1 MGRLVHLQ
9 HDFKG
14 ALKVMHEP
22 FGCREE
28 LSTESDR
35 EQLGRGEEL
44 AHIVHKLVEGFALFI
59 DIDPAHEAEPLKLL
73 LRFYQLGQML
83 LVHEERLLVDAE
95 LRGNL
100 GRNCVAKWPLVGHSF
115 QLGDELNEI
124 FCVVTSLFQAEAF
137 VEEAQPRVRADRG
150 REACDAGRRGFRS
163 NADLFRGISQAHQ
176 TADGGPR
183 ALRREIQLLHLRSG
197 FQEERGQSA
206 ARDNRNLAQALDHF
220 GDRAEFVLIIFVGL
234 LVNVVANLDEIFFE
248 DVGTRHGYFA
258 PDSLLMMRDS
268 FSYFT
273 SSASFSTAMS
283 TRFSVPSSSD
293 SYLHKPSSTGRKS
306 HSSSNSTRATLGEL
320 AALMYWVGRNKKN
333 PRGSPE

>member
-1 MGRLVHLQ
+1 M
-9 HDFKG
+9 
-14 ALKVMHEP
+14 
-22 FGCREE
+22 
-28 LSTESDR
+28 
-35 EQLGRGEEL
+35 
-44 AHIVHKLVEGFALFI
+44 EGFALFFY
-59 DIDPAHEAEPLKLL
+59 IDPAHEPEPLKLL
-73 LRFYQLGQML
+73 LCFYQLRQMFF
-83 LVHEERLLVDAE
+83 VHEERLLVDAE
-95 LRGNL
+95 LRSDLRGD
-100 GRNCVAKWPLVGHSF
+100 RVAERSLVGHSL
-115 QLGDELNEI
+115 QLGDELNEVFGVI
-124 FCVVTSLFQAEAF
+124 PGLLQAEAF
-137 VEEAQPRVRADRG
+137 VEESESRVRADRG
-150 REACDAGRRGFRS
+150 CETRDAGRRGFSS

-183 ALRREIQLLHLRSG
+183 ALRREVQLLHLRSG

-206 ARDNRNLAQALDHF
+206 ARDDRNLAQALDHF
-220 GDRAEFVLIIFVGL
+220 GDGAQLVLVVFVGL
-234 LVNVVANLDEIFFE
+234 LVNVVANLDEKFFE
-248 DVGTRHGYFA
+248 DVGACHSYFA

-283 TRFSVPSSSD
+283 TRLSVPSSSD